1 MRKQTNN
8 DYSAANGGHNQFKE
22 SKKNAPVKKSPRYIY
37 TEADLGEGILDAGID
52 TANTPDRAGS
62 QHFKPWN

>member
-22 SKKNAPVKKSPRYIY
+22 SKKNDTVKKSPRYIY
-37 TEADLGEGILDAGID
+37 TEADLGEGILDAGLDIPNKSTGKD
-52 TANTPDRAGS
+52 YQNQQR
-62 QHFKPWN
+62 WN